1 MSIITHE
8 SALENFNHQIQFA
21 LDHSSSH
28 GLSYSQFNNIVIAGL
43 GGSGIGGRIVKTIF
57 SNKSSLPIEVIS
69 DYSLPSYTS
78 KNTFV
83 ILSSYSG
90 TTEETLAMYHQAK
103 SLGCQMVCIT
113 SGGELFELAQKD
125 QVKTYMVELGYQP
138 RMALGFSLSYV
149 ILILSELFNL
159 SLRTEL
165 EGVLSIY
172 NDSESMKN
180 KAKEMIEFFSPY
192 PNNKFTIVT
201 DNQTEAIGV
210 RFCQQIQENAKTEA
224 FVNVL
229 PEANHNVFETYY
241 GELPSNFIFINSNT
255 NDRNNGRFAYLKK
268 LLVDTNNKVFE
279 LPLQNYSLIEIYK
292 CLYITDWF
300 SIYLSNQ
307 KGKDN
312 MSVPNIMGLKGFLKT
327 F

>member
-8 SALENFNHQIQFA
+8 IALDTFNQQIQFA
-21 LDHSSSH
+21 LDNSSQH
-28 GLSYSQFNNIVIAGL
+28 GFNFSQFNNIVIAGL

-57 SNKSSLPIEVIS
+57 FNKSSLPIEVIS
-69 DYSLPSYTS
+69 DYTLPTYTS

-83 ILSSYSG
+83 ILCSYSG
-90 TTEETLAMYHQAK
+90 TTEETLAIFHQAK
-103 SLGCQMVCIT
+103 EIGCKMVCIT
-113 SGGELFELAQKD
+113 SGGELLSLAQNNQIKTYI
-125 QVKTYMVELGYQP
+125 VKTGYQP
-138 RMALGFSLSYV
+138 RMALGFSLSYA

-165 EGVLSIY
+165 EQTLSLY
-172 NDSESMKN
+172 KDSEVFKQ
-180 KAKEMIEFFSPY
+180 KAKDMLSFFD
-192 PNNKFTIVT
+192 NNLDNKCVIVT

-268 LLVDTNNKVFE
+268 LLVDNNNRVYE
-279 LPLQNYSLIEIYK
+279 LPLANFSLIEIFK

-300 SIYLSNQ
+300 SIYLSN
-307 KGKDN
+307 KKNKDN
-312 MSVPNIMGLKGFLKT
+312 MTVPNIMGLKDFLKT